1 MIYKDYDD
9 EEECVSTYSELMDY
23 LDSEEKDYDDD
34 VYSIEYDEDDIDSPI
49 YEVEYTNASGMT
61 NTFRIAYI
69 RESHQ
74 YGDEY
79 IDAYCIDK
87 DGEPEDLLRTFKIIR
102 FDEINEE

>member
-1 MIYKDYDD
+1 MLYKDFYD
-9 EEECVSTYSELMDY
+9 EEECVSTYSELMEY

-34 VYSIEYDEDDIDSPI
+34 VYSVEYDEEDIDSPI
-49 YEVEYTNASGMT
+49 YGVEYTNASGIT

-74 YGDEY
+74 YGDKY

-102 FDEINEE
+102 FEEINEE